1 MTGEQDGAVAASQP
15 VVVRTARPADDAA
28 LAELEAVAWTPESG
42 FPSVQARMAA
52 RGSFFGDASPPQACL
67 VAEAD
72 GNVAG
77 YLRLGP
83 ATPLPENAHV
93 LAVQGLAVHPAAR
106 RRGVA
111 AALLTAAAARAR
123 ERGARKLTLRVLGSN
138 GPALALYE
146 RLGFTR
152 EGVLAAEFF
161 VNGGYVDDVLMARPL
176 VPQAAGKPEPGRRVS

>member
-1 MTGEQDGAVAASQP
+1 MTGGQHSAAAAGP
-15 VVVRTARPADDAA
+15 VRVREARPADDAA

-42 FPSVQARMAA
+42 FPSVQARIAA
-52 RGSFFGDASPPQACL
+52 RGTFFDDASPPQAHL

-77 YLRLGP
+77 YLRLKP

-93 LAVQGLAVHPAAR
+93 LQVQGLAVHPAAR

-111 AALLTAAAARAR
+111 AALLTAAVARAA

-152 EGVLAAEFF
+152 EGVLADEFF

-176 VPQAAGKPEPGRRVS
+176 VPPADGKAEPGRRVS